1 MRRTVVSVGFVV
13 VVELVLYVRYAAA
26 GAQFHFWLH
35 GLFGFALGL
44 TVLTVARLLRPR
56 LRLRSPESGLLGQMY
71 SAFPDVLFVSFG
83 LLHVLW
89 MDVFAFHVSL
99 HFVPA
104 PLITMT
110 GVLMLAVGGETASRL
125 GMRKTAA
132 VGIVAAVS
140 VTGAALLLRAPVP
153 DSLRELHQRP
163 GLALVCPLASIDR
176 REP

>member
-1 MRRTVVSVGFVV
+1 MRRTVVSIGLVV
-13 VVELVLYVRYAAA
+13 AVEPVLYVRYAAA
-26 GAQFHFWLH
+26 GAEFHFWLH

-56 LRLRSPESGLLGQMY
+56 LRLRSPESGLLGQIY
-71 SAFPDVLFVSFG
+71 SAVPDVLFAAFG

-99 HFVPA
+99 HFIPA
-104 PLITMT
+104 PLVTMT
-110 GVLMLAVGGETASRL
+110 GVLMLAVGSETASRL
-125 GMRKTAA
+125 GLRKTAA
-132 VGIVAAVS
+132 VGIAAAVG
-140 VTGAALLLRAPVP
+140 VTGAALLLRDPVP
-153 DSLRELHQRP
+153 GSLREPHQRP